1 MKIVITALALVVSY
15 LSFAQDKYSPTTLR
29 NFASAY
35 SEIRVENNQMQLN
48 MVSEIEKAGLTS
60 DQFTSI
66 HLKLK
71 DASQSKSISR
81 EDKKKY
87 DAAINNIEKFE
98 KNTQKVF
105 ENIITQK
112 GLTLE
117 TYQEISEACKE
128 DDSLNEKV
136 MSLVNK

>member
-1 MKIVITALALVVSY
+1 MAPS
-15 LSFAQDKYSPTTLR
+15 TTLR

-87 DAAINNIEKFE
+87 DRLKQHHIDK
-98 KNTQKVF
+98 T
-105 ENIITQK
+105 
-112 GLTLE
+112 
-117 TYQEISEACKE
+117 
-128 DDSLNEKV
+128 DDSDDEMKNNLLTQDGTGKDGGSNTLPGKEQI
-136 MSLVNK
+136 